1 MIRAFEKAF
10 DCEQR
15 GAPLL
20 TLPFDLRQRS
30 RFTATLDTGEPIAV
44 SLARGTRLRDGDYLR
59 TEANGDVHGSIIRVR
74 AALEE
79 VSTAHA
85 PTAIDL
91 ARACYHLGNRHTPL
105 QIGPTWVRYLSDHV
119 LDDMLLGFGLAI
131 VHEQSP
137 FEPESGAY
145 AAGHA
150 AHHDH

>member
-1 MIRAFEKAF
+1 MLRAFEKVA
-10 DCEQR
+10 DCDR
-15 GAPLL
+15 TTAPSL

-30 RFTATLDTGEPIAV
+30 RFTAKLDNGEPIAV
-44 SLARGTRLRDGDYLR
+44 SLARGTRLRDGDLLR
-59 TEANGDVHGSIIRVR
+59 TETSYVVEVR

-85 PTAIDL
+85 QTSIDL

-105 QIGPTWVRYLSDHV
+105 QIGPSWVRYLSDRV

-145 AAGHA
+145 AAVHA